1 MTIRR
6 AARSSLLAALSVVS
20 VSVSVCLLASCSR
33 GGGAPGDGA
42 RGLGDVMAD
51 VGRRFELAGRAAAGN
66 RFDLAAYEA
75 DELGEIFEN
84 DVPRASLPKEGPTA
98 QIPGLA
104 KQFLATAP
112 PALVKAA
119 QAKDPV
125 AFAAAYADAAGQ
137 CNACHQ
143 SAEKGFIQVPMLP
156 GQAVPVLVPVPLT
169 PVPAAAAS
177 AQPQPRP
184 TPTVH

>member
-6 AARSSLLAALSVVS
+6 AAPLLALV
-20 VSVSVCLLASCSR
+20 LLASCSK
-33 GGGAPGDGA
+33 GGGAGGEA

-51 VGRRFELAGRAAAGN
+51 VGRRFEVAGRAGAAN

-84 DVPRASLPKEGPTA
+84 EVPRASLPKEGPTA
-98 QIPGLA
+98 QIPALA
-104 KQFLATAP
+104 KQFLQTAP
-112 PALVKAA
+112 QALLKAA

-125 AFAAAYADAAGQ
+125 GFASAYADAAGQ

-143 SAEKGFIQVPMLP
+143 SAEKGFIQVPVIP
-156 GQAVPVLVPVPLT
+156 GQAVPVLVPVPLVAT
-169 PVPAAAAS
+169 PPAPS
-177 AQPQPRP
+177 GTPQPHP
-184 TPTVH
+184 PAPTVH

>member
-1 MTIRR
+1 
-6 AARSSLLAALSVVS
+6 
-20 VSVSVCLLASCSR
+20 
-33 GGGAPGDGA
+33 
-42 RGLGDVMAD
+42 MAD
-51 VGRRFELAGRAAAGN
+51 VARRFEIAGRAAAGN
-66 RFDLAAYEA
+66 RFELAAYEA

-112 PALVKAA
+112 PALLKAA

-125 AFAAAYADAAGQ
+125 AFARAYADAAGQ

-143 SAEKGFIQVPMLP
+143 SAEKGFIQVPMIP

-169 PVPAAAAS
+169 PPPPPTS
-177 AQPQPRP
+177 AQPAASQPRP
-184 TPTVH
+184 GATMH

>member
-1 MTIRR
+1 MTNRC
-6 AARSSLLAALSVVS
+6 AARASVLGVLALL
-20 VSVSVCLLASCSR
+20 CLASCSK
-33 GGGAPGDGA
+33 GAGAPSEGA

-51 VGRRFELAGRAAAGN
+51 VGRRFEVAGRAAAGN
-66 RFDLAAYEA
+66 RFELAAYEA

-98 QIPGLA
+98 QIPTLA
-104 KQFLATAP
+104 KSFLETAP

-143 SAEKGFIQVPMLP
+143 SAEKGFIQIPVTP
-156 GQAVPVLVPVPLT
+156 GQSVPVLAAVPPGTPPPGAASGAQPEPLPPHPVPT
-169 PVPAAAAS
+169 M
-177 AQPQPRP
+177 R
-184 TPTVH
+184 

>member
-1 MTIRR
+1 MTIRH
-6 AARSSLLAALSVVS
+6 AARASSLAVLG
-20 VSVSVCLLASCSR
+20 LLASCSK
-33 GGGAPGDGA
+33 GGGAAVEG

-51 VGRRFELAGRAAAGN
+51 VGRRFEVLGRAAVAN
-66 RFDLAAYEA
+66 RWELVAYEA

-104 KQFLATAP
+104 KAFLQSAP
-112 PALVKAA
+112 PALMKAA

-125 AFAAAYADAAGQ
+125 TFNAAFADAAAL

-143 SAEKGFIQVPMLP
+143 SAEKGFIQVPVIP
-156 GQAVPVLVPVPLT
+156 GQAVPVLVPLSLAPPVPSTQPVPL
-169 PVPAAAAS
+169 
-177 AQPQPRP
+177 QPRLNP
-184 TPTVH
+184 PPSAH